1 LLEKSWIAAEV
12 AYNGKERPLWWSN
25 TKVVNGID
33 KYLAHRVESG
43 HGITTR
49 KAAYRGLDPES
60 PYF

>member
-25 TKVVNGID
+25 TKVVNAID
-33 KYLAHRVESG
+33 KYLAYRVESG
-43 HGITTR
+43 HGIATR